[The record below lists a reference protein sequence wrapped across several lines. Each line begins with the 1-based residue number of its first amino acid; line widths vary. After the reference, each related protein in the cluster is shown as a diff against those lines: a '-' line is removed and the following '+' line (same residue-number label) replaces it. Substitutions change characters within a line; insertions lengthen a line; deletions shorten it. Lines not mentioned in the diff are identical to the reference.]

1 MRGNVAP
8 LYVHLS
14 QNGGTLLEQMRDATN
29 QSKAALVE
37 EGLRMLSRSDLTR
50 LRKQPLVA
58 KALGCLSVSGMSLQV
73 SLPADKH
80 FRRLED
86 APCCRWRSIAKRQGE
101 M

>member
-1 MRGNVAP
+1 MRGNVAS

-50 LRKQPLVA
+50 FRKQPAV
-58 KALGCLSVSGMSLQV
+58 KQETKRKSSWMSVRERDEPV
-73 SLPADKH
+73 S
-80 FRRLED
+80 FFTSR
-86 APCCRWRSIAKRQGE
+86 
-101 M
+101 